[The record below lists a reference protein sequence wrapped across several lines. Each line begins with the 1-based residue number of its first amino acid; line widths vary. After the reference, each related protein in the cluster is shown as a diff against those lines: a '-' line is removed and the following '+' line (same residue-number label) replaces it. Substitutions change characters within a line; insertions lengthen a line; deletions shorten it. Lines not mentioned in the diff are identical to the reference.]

1 MIASLLPRADY
12 PTLEQGVYLNQ
23 ASLGLIG
30 RPAVE
35 AMRSFLDDVARHGN
49 RFMSDVDEVAYF
61 DSLRE
66 QAAQLLRSAV
76 ERTAIV
82 GGASEILAQLP
93 YLLEPERGSVVV
105 AVRTDFPALTRPW
118 LRLAIDGGCELR
130 FVDDTPSR
138 DLTDGLIDALDG
150 RTSVLAVSQV
160 QYATGTTVD
169 IPRLRRATCDVGAS
183 LIVDASQAAGA
194 VAVDTAAWN
203 AEVIVS
209 SGYKWLGGHG
219 GIALAAVA
227 ESLFAGVPPLPGW
240 MGAPEPFDFDA
251 TSLLVAPDA
260 RRFTQS
266 TMSYISMA
274 GLTVAL
280 RQLLALGTP
289 RIEAHA
295 RKLAVLLVDEL
306 AVLGWQPFRP
316 IDDPAAAPHIIS
328 IAHPTHS
335 GEAAAAALRDRNV
348 VCGTRGGRARI
359 SLAAYNDESDV
370 RVLFEAL
377 ASLG

>member
-1 MIASLLPRADY
+1 MPRADY
-12 PTLEQGVYLNQ
+12 PTLEHCIYLNQ

-35 AMRSFLDDVARHGN
+35 AMRGFLDDVARHGN
-49 RFMSDVDEVAYF
+49 RHMSDVDEVAYF

-66 QAAQLLRSAV
+66 QAALLMQSAI
-76 ERTAIV
+76 ERVAIV
-82 GGASEILAQLP
+82 GSASELLGQLP
-93 YLLEPERGSVVV
+93 YLLDPERGSVVL

-130 FVDDTPSR
+130 FVDDAP
-138 DLTDGLIDALDG
+138 DCNLTDSLIDVLDG
-150 RTSVLAVSQV
+150 RTSVLAVSHV

-169 IPRLRRATCDVGAS
+169 LPRLRRATNDVGAS
-183 LIVDASQAAGA
+183 LVVDASQAAGA
-194 VAVDTAAWN
+194 VDVDTAAWD

-219 GIALAAVA
+219 GVALATVA
-227 ESLFAGVPPLPGW
+227 EQLFASVPPLPGW

-251 TSLLVAPDA
+251 TRLLVAPDA

-274 GLTVAL
+274 GLTAAL
-280 RQLLALGTP
+280 CQLLALGIP
-289 RIEAHA
+289 RIDAHA
-295 RKLAVLLVDEL
+295 RKLAVLLVDDL
-306 AVLGWQPFRP
+306 AALGWRPYRP
-316 IDDPAAAPHIIS
+316 IEDPAAASHIIS

-335 GEAAAAALRDRNV
+335 VAAAAVALRDRNI
-348 VCGTRGGRARI
+348 VCGTRSGRIRI
-359 SLAAYNDESDV
+359 SLAAYNDQGDV
-370 RVLFEAL
+370 HTLLEAL
-377 ASLG
+377 ASLE

>member
-1 MIASLLPRADY
+1 MIASLVPRVDY
-12 PTLEQGVYLNQ
+12 PTLEHGVYLNQ

-35 AMRSFLDDVARHGN
+35 AMRSFLDDIARHGN
-49 RFMSDVDEVAYF
+49 RYMSDVDEVVYF

-66 QAAQLLRSAV
+66 QAAKLMRSAV

-82 GGASEILAQLP
+82 GGASELLGQLP
-93 YLLEPERGSVVV
+93 YLLEPDRGSVVL

-118 LRLAIDGGCELR
+118 LRLAIHGGCELR
-130 FVDDTPSR
+130 FVDDAPTS
-138 DLTDGLIDALDG
+138 DLTDDLIGALDG

-160 QYATGTTVD
+160 QYATGSTVD
-169 IPRLRRATCDVGAS
+169 IPRLRRATRDIGAS
-183 LIVDASQAAGA
+183 LIIDASQAAGA
-194 VAVDTAAWN
+194 VTVDTVAWD

-219 GIALAAVA
+219 GIAVAAVA
-227 ESLFAGVPPLPGW
+227 ESLLAGIPPLPGW
-240 MGAPEPFDFDA
+240 MGAPEPFDFNA
-251 TSLLVAPDA
+251 TTLMVAPDA

-274 GLTVAL
+274 GLTAAL
-280 RQLLALGTP
+280 RQLLKLGTR

-295 RKLAVLLVDEL
+295 KKLAVLLVDEL
-306 AVLGWQPFRP
+306 AALGWRPFRP

-335 GEAAAAALRDRNV
+335 GEAAAAALHAWNI
-348 VCGTRGGRARI
+348 VCGTRGGRTRI
-359 SLAAYNDESDV
+359 SLAAYNDERDV
-370 RVLFEAL
+370 RVLLEAL
-377 ASLG
+377 ASLE